1 MSKLIHANSEQ
12 FISINSFK
20 CILEL
25 NQVIIKLQIMSSKKE
40 SKDKQSKDND
50 NMGKNQNNDKKNDL
64 EKDNVKDSER
74 ENENEL
80 DSEKNE
86 ASRYN
91 EEKYLNSKRINKH
104 DQPTDQSDLTDE
116 EKADL
121 KKGRSEDENRI
132 VN

>member
-1 MSKLIHANSEQ
+1 MNKLIHANSEQ

-25 NQVIIKLQIMSSKKE
+25 NQVFIKFQIMSSKKE

-50 NMGKNQNNDKKNDL
+50 NIGKNKNNDKNSDL
-64 EKDNVKDSER
+64 EKD
-74 ENENEL
+74 NEL

-91 EEKYLNSKRINKH
+91 EEKYLNSKRVNKH
-104 DQPTDQSDLTDE
+104 DQPTEQSDLTDE

-121 KKGRSEDENRI
+121 RKGRSESENRI